1 MKKIIIIIIYILFNR
16 FGLNAQTFERLIQ
29 NQFDSY
35 AIDVIQINN
44 SYFVATNNVYEKING
59 FESAKSE
66 LLKLDSNGNLINSLK
81 FDFLNNHVRIKK
93 LIRVDDD
100 IFLHGV
106 NSIAA
111 SSFSQKAFIARIDS
125 NLNIKYLQ
133 NYFIENVAFS
143 IMDITDYDSTSFLI
157 YYLPGYP
164 YYTALINKSN
174 GGVELKTQ
182 KDYPFYSLI
191 HIKNKNIIHLYVFNQ
206 FNFPILSLDN
216 LNFNVIDSIY
226 YQSITYAKKCKLI
239 INDSTYIIASEYL
252 KNTPNYPDACWD
264 MSVIKVNDS
273 LNNINSIIYATYPDT
288 LGHHVANNNAFDFCK
303 IDTNIIYYGG
313 TYNYTIPFSSD
324 FIKQRRRF
332 ELLKI
337 DIEGNFIDRKIFSNN
352 NENYSVEM
360 YSLAATT
367 DGGCIMVGS
376 YWNYSGINPEE
387 KRSIYILKVDS
398 LGNFTPSLGVE
409 NVKNDE
415 RVISLYPNPNSNR
428 TLYITGYKSGENIL
442 VYNLHGQLIKSIQ
455 AESKID
461 ISDLSNGVY
470 IISLQSSEG
479 ESIKKEKIII
489 Y

>member
-1 MKKIIIIIIYILFNR
+1 MNKIIIIIFLIFNR
-16 FGLNAQTFERLIQ
+16 FGLNAQTFECLIQ

-35 AIDVIQINN
+35 AIDVIQINS
-44 SYFVATNNVYEKING
+44 SYFVATNNVFESING
-59 FESAKSE
+59 FESTKSE
-66 LLKLDSNGNLINSLK
+66 LLKLDSNGNLLNSLK

-143 IMDITDYDSTSFLI
+143 IMDITDYDSTNFLI

-164 YYTALINKSN
+164 YYTALINKYN
-174 GGVELKTQ
+174 GSVELKTQ

-191 HIKNKNIIHLYVFNQ
+191 HLKNKNIIHLYVFNQ

-216 LNFNVIDSIY
+216 LDFNVIDSIY

-239 INDSTYIIASEYL
+239 INDSTYFIASEYL

-264 MSVIKVNDS
+264 LSVIKVNDS
-273 LNNINSIIYATYPDT
+273 LNNINSIIYTTYPDT
-288 LGHHVANNNAFDFCK
+288 LGHHAANNNAFDFCK
-303 IDTNIIYYGG
+303 NNTNIIYYGG
-313 TYNYTIPFSSD
+313 TYNYTIPFSSN

-337 DIEGNFIDRKIFSNN
+337 DREGNFIDRKIFSYNI
-352 NENYSVEM
+352 ENYAVEM
-360 YSLAATT
+360 YSLSATA

-376 YWNYSGINPEE
+376 YWNYNEINPEE

-398 LGNFTPSLGVE
+398 LGNFTPSLGIE
-409 NVKNDE
+409 NVKNNE
-415 RVISLYPNPNSNR
+415 RLISIYPNPNSNR
-428 TLYITGYKSGENIL
+428 ILNITGYKTGEKIL
-442 VYNLHGQLIKSIQ
+442 VYNLQGQLIKSMQ

-461 ISDLSNGVY
+461 ISDLSKGVY
-470 IISLQSSEG
+470 IFSIQSSEG
-479 ESIKKEKIII
+479 ENIKIEKMII